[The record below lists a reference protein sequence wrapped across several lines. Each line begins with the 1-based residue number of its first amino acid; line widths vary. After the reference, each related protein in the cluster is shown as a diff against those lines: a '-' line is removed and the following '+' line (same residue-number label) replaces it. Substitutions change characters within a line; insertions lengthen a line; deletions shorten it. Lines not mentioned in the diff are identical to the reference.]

1 MNNSSF
7 DQRRSIPISQGNM
20 TKINPFNQKQNS
32 SIANNASIKRKNCIP
47 NSTRVFGK
55 EINISSNLTTSNN
68 QEIFNNRRSLGI
80 PIDRK
85 SKKEKEILNQN
96 TKLKNYEKIVNNK
109 KKKEGI
115 NSLHK
120 KPNISNVKSCSNK
133 ISREKIK
140 KNNNKIKNRNI
151 SQKNIL
157 SSNHIISIND
167 DVIMNDEN
175 SNPNIINKV
184 YSNKIHISFN
194 AINTCHNNQ
203 INNLEDDIEMKEENL
218 NNIFLEKRIKT
229 KKDIQSADEYFDDIC
244 NELFIHEEKYL
255 PDPQYMSNQSDINY
269 RMRAILIDWLIDV
282 HLKYKLVP
290 QTMYIAV
297 NLIDRYLSK
306 NEVNRTKLQL
316 VGVSAMFIACKYEEI
331 YPPELKDFVYI
342 TDGAYAKPDVLHMEY
357 KMLKSL
363 NFNITFPTQWSIFE
377 IFRKKLDLNEKTFK
391 LAWFLMELCLIDYKA
406 LKYKMSY
413 LAASAILIASK
424 SLGVYRN
431 NWFTKN
437 IGIDEKDLEECCNE
451 IYNFYVYNS
460 THNLQA
466 IRRKFSS
473 TKYDEVSKI
482 KLC

>member
-1 MNNSSF
+1 M
-7 DQRRSIPISQGNM
+7 I
-20 TKINPFNQKQNS
+20 KINPFNQKKNS
-32 SIANNASIKRKNCIP
+32 NLANNGSMKRKNCIP

-68 QEIFNNRRSLGI
+68 QEIPIHRRSTGI

-85 SKKEKEILNQN
+85 LQKEKEYLNQN
-96 TKLKNYEKIVNNK
+96 PKLKYYEKIVNNK
-109 KKKEGI
+109 KKNEGI

-120 KPNISNVKSCSNK
+120 KPNSNGKNCSNK
-133 ISREKIK
+133 ISRENIK